1 MRALLVL
8 GLLFGCHS
16 KDATSDE
23 IAKPT
28 KPTTPSEPTKRP
40 EPTSVKSSIDAGWID
55 RCLRAPSRMSLDS
68 TYLVAAA
75 PAARAALDGVADVP
89 RVEVTSYSSERQAE
103 VAWTVASAALGAKH
117 DAGALV
123 DRAFVEADKVS
134 EPHKRD
140 RVLAWGAIEL
150 RRAGDTD
157 RATKWVA
164 AIKRVDYTPE
174 LAANEVARFA
184 AAGDGDAA
192 RKALATLPPMWS
204 LMSDVEFW
212 PGYPRWIGSAAA
224 AACVA
229 LSSPAF
235 ATSPAARQLVDD
247 ADKLTAKVSEDWR
260 QNREY
265 RALALAWARVG
276 DLDRAM
282 VTTSRMPGSERSDA
296 IVAILDDF
304 GDAPGVDLAHVGALA
319 RKAIAASRTAPL
331 VLGANPP
338 ADMATFVGQAVT
350 ADVVA
355 ALVRRHL
362 ARGDRSAAKAA
373 ADSIP
378 TNLSKHYEAAL
389 QVDCHATLDT
399 RDYGANL
406 AAAAAQVKC
415 FDAMQRIV
423 QTEAYGDRIA
433 ENIAWSTI
441 ATNRL
446 EIALPMLRT
455 ITQLAPDRAA
465 PLHGDLAF
473 ALARAGRG
481 ADAIAVIKAIPTQR
495 YKNHE
500 AAVLASG
507 YRSIVVLVAGGDV
520 TSAKALDALLVPR
533 LAHIDAITE

>member
-8 GLLFGCHS
+8 GLSFACHS
-16 KDATSDE
+16 NDVTSDD
-23 IAKPT
+23 ITKPT
-28 KPTTPSEPTKRP
+28 KPTK
-40 EPTSVKSSIDAGWID
+40 PTSVRPSIDAGWID
-55 RCLRAPSRMSLDS
+55 RCLGAPSRMSLDP
-68 TYLVAAA
+68 THLVAAA
-75 PAARAALDGVADVP
+75 PAARAALDGGADVP
-89 RVEVTSYSSERQAE
+89 RVEVTSYAPARQAE
-103 VAWTVASAALGAKH
+103 VAWTVASAALGAKR

-123 DRAFVEADKVS
+123 DRAFTEADKVS
-134 EPHKRD
+134 EPYKRD

-157 RATKWVA
+157 RATTWVA
-164 AIKRVDYTPE
+164 AIKDADYKPE
-174 LAANEVARFA
+174 LAAAEVARFA
-184 AAGDGDAA
+184 AAGDGEAA
-192 RKALATLPPMWS
+192 RKAFAALPPMWS
-204 LMSDVEFW
+204 LRSDVEFW

-229 LSSPAF
+229 LASPAF
-235 ATSPAARQLVDD
+235 ATSPAARQLVED
-247 ADKLTAKVSEDWR
+247 ADQRTAKVSEAWR

-282 VTTSRMPGSERSDA
+282 VATSRMPGSERSDA

-304 GDAPGVDLAHVGALA
+304 GDAPGVDLARVGALA

-331 VLGANPP
+331 VLGANPQNEM
-338 ADMATFVGQAVT
+338 DTFVGQAVT

-362 ARGDRSAAKAA
+362 VRGDRRTAKAA

-389 QVDCHATLDT
+389 QVDCQARLDT
-399 RDYGANL
+399 RDYAANL

-415 FDAMQRIV
+415 FDVMQRIL
-423 QTEAYGDRIA
+423 QTETYGDRIA

-441 ATNRL
+441 ATNHL
-446 EIALPMLRT
+446 DTALPMLRT

-481 ADAIAVIKAIPTQR
+481 TDAVAVINAIPTQP

-507 YRSIVVLVAGGDV
+507 YRSIVVLVTLGDV
-520 TSAKALDALLVPR
+520 TSAKALDALLAPR
-533 LAHIDAITE
+533 LAHIDAMAE